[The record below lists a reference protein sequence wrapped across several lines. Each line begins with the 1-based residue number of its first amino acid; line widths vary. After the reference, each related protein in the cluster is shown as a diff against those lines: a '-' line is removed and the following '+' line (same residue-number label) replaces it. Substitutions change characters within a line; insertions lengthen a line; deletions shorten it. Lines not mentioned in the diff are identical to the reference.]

1 MTRPASRRGVL
12 RTTGLAVVA
21 GLAGCATGSGGST
34 EETTTTT
41 SESATTTTT
50 TEAPETTT
58 TTTAEP
64 AGPTVAMRTDNNG
77 SYFDPK
83 GLLVEPGAT
92 VTFVNESGAH
102 ATAAYHPDNDDH
114 PLRIPEGASVWS
126 SKTFSETGA
135 EFEVTLDTPGV
146 YDYYCPP
153 HEVLG
158 MVGRIVVGEP
168 QGGPGTT
175 SPKDIPPAAT
185 ESMPSIDDIV
195 ANGDVSG
202 P

>member
-1 MTRPASRRGVL
+1 MNRPASRRGFL

-21 GLAGCATGSGGST
+21 GLAGCATGSGDST
-34 EETTTTT
+34 EETTSTT
-41 SESATTTTT
+41 SATTTTT
-50 TEAPETTT
+50 TEVPETTT
-58 TTTAEP
+58 TTTAAEP
-64 AGPTVAMRTDNNG
+64 AGPTVEMRTDNKG

-83 GLLVEPGAT
+83 GLLVEPGTT

-102 ATAAYHPDNDDH
+102 ATAAYHPDNDDQ
-114 PLRIPEGASVWS
+114 PLRIPEGASAWS

-135 EFEVTLDTPGV
+135 EFEVTFDTSGV
-146 YDYYCPP
+146 YDYYCSP

-175 SPKDIPPAAT
+175 PPKDIPPAARET
-185 ESMPSIDDIV
+185 MPNIEDIV
-195 ANGDVSG
+195 ANGEVSG